1 MVATKNTQ
9 VIGLVLNKGSQQTQ
23 IQKAYELMHIQPIAN
38 IDASDNAGKVSAE
51 EIKRLNKT
59 MTQNS
64 SIYMNPEIITK
75 LLGRTFSKESL
86 VRQNPQIAITQQ
98 FLQTYVQNG
107 ILEML

>member
-1 MVATKNTQ
+1 MNVN
-9 VIGLVLNKGSQQTQ
+9 
-23 IQKAYELMHIQPIAN
+23 PIPN
-38 IDASDNAGKVSAE
+38 IDASDTAGKVSAE

-86 VRQNPQIAITQQ
+86 VR
-98 FLQTYVQNG
+98 
-107 ILEML
+107 